1 VQKQDVFSRYG
12 PQARAVLEALL
23 AKYQD
28 GGVVDEL
35 ADVKILQIP
44 PFSAMGTPMELLHR
58 FGGKKADFEQA
69 VHDLQAAL
77 YAEAA

>member
-1 VQKQDVFSRYG
+1 
-12 PQARAVLEALL
+12 VLEALL

-58 FGGKKADFEQA
+58 FGGYLGVFCHCGINR
-69 VHDLQAAL
+69 VICCLLQKSCA
-77 YAEAA
+77 

>member
-1 VQKQDVFSRYG
+1 
-12 PQARAVLEALL
+12 
-23 AKYQD
+23 
-28 GGVVDEL
+28 
-35 ADVKILQIP
+35 
-44 PFSAMGTPMELLHR
+44 MGTPMELLHR